1 MEEKVEKEEVEEEIL
16 KEEIL
21 DKEILEDRMLEEVE
35 NPTKKKQKCFSHQGR
50 RGSSLIKVTPNSE
63 LAKSKHRYIDILA
76 K

>member
-1 MEEKVEKEEVEEEIL
+1 MEGKVEKEEVEEEIL
-16 KEEIL
+16 
-21 DKEILEDRMLEEVE
+21 EDGMLEEVE

>member
-1 MEEKVEKEEVEEEIL
+1 MEEKVEEREKVEEEIL
-16 KEEIL
+16 EEEIL
-21 DKEILEDRMLEEVE
+21 DKILEEVE

-50 RGSSLIKVTPNSE
+50 QGLIKVTPNSE

>member
-16 KEEIL
+16 
-21 DKEILEDRMLEEVE
+21 EDGMLEEVE

-50 RGSSLIKVTPNSE
+50 QGSSLIKVTPNSE